1 MIDLKFPRTTIVG
14 KPVPKNAFYKHLEV
28 NAKIKQHFVDDV
40 VSIHWL
46 YKLAPSTINVEDG
59 KQVHE
64 IVVFSAGLKSKDCP
78 DDVFLFIDQNMPR
91 HVVFILEYDNRY
103 KVLLNYKEPTP
114 NRVTSS
120 SIERPRCEG
129 GRRSQW
135 KDGQNGQFKIIK
147 TFATE
152 WLTDNQLLLT
162 IEGQNMDALYEA
174 LAGQVSGFG
183 TKKAEDTKR
192 IVELEGLIDK
202 AKREVETIQK
212 RIRNERQLNRQME
225 LNGEAR
231 GLKKQIAQWQNEL
244 QELKRFR

>member
-28 NAKIKQHFVDDV
+28 NAKMKQHFVDDV

-46 YKLAPSTINVEDG
+46 YKLAPSTINMEDG
-59 KQVHE
+59 KLVHE
-64 IVVFSAGLKSKDCP
+64 IVAFSAILKSKDCP

-91 HVVFILEYDNRY
+91 HVVFILEYENRY
-103 KVLLNYKEPTP
+103 KVLLNYKE
-114 NRVTSS
+114 
-120 SIERPRCEG
+120 
-129 GRRSQW
+129 W

-147 TFATE
+147 TFVTE

-162 IEGQNMDALYEA
+162 LEGQNMDALYEA

-183 TKKAEDTKR
+183 TKKAEDIKR

-225 LNGEAR
+225 LNGAAR
-231 GLKKQIAQWQNEL
+231 GIKKKIAQWQSEL
-244 QELKRFR
+244 QETKFVNSDKKYTTQ

>member
-28 NAKIKQHFVDDV
+28 NAKMKQHFVDDV

-46 YKLAPSTINVEDG
+46 YKLAPSTIHVEDG
-59 KQVHE
+59 KLVHE
-64 IVVFSAGLKSKDCP
+64 IVVFSAVLKSKDCP

-103 KVLLNYKEPTP
+103 KVLLNYKE
-114 NRVTSS
+114 
-120 SIERPRCEG
+120 
-129 GRRSQW
+129 W

-147 TFATE
+147 TFVTE
-152 WLTDNQLLLT
+152 WLTDNQLSLT
-162 IEGQNMDALYEA
+162 LEGQNMDALYEA
-174 LAGQVSGFG
+174 MAGQVSGFG
-183 TKKAEDTKR
+183 TRKAEDTKR

-202 AKREVETIQK
+202 AKREVESIQK

-225 LNGEAR
+225 LNGAAR
-231 GLKKQIAQWQNEL
+231 GIKKQIAQWQSEL
-244 QELKRFR
+244 QELKQ

>member
-14 KPVPKNAFYKHLEV
+14 KPVSKNAFYKHLEV
-28 NAKIKQHFVDDV
+28 NAKMKQHFVDDV
-40 VSIHWL
+40 DSIHWL

-59 KQVHE
+59 KLVHE
-64 IVVFSAGLKSKDCP
+64 VVVFSAALKSKDCP

-91 HVVFILEYDNRY
+91 HVVFILEYESRY
-103 KVLLNYKEPTP
+103 KVLLNYKE
-114 NRVTSS
+114 
-120 SIERPRCEG
+120 
-129 GRRSQW
+129 W
-135 KDGQNGQFKIIK
+135 KDGQNGQFRIIK
-147 TFATE
+147 TFVTD
-152 WLTDNQLLLT
+152 WLIDNQLLLT
-162 IEGQNMDALYEA
+162 LEGQNMDAIYEA
-174 LAGQVSGFG
+174 MAGQVSGFG

-231 GLKKQIAQWQNEL
+231 GIKKQIAQWQNEL
-244 QELKRFR
+244 QELKQ

>member
-28 NAKIKQHFVDDV
+28 NAKMKQHFVDDV
-40 VSIHWL
+40 DSIHWL

-59 KQVHE
+59 KLVHE
-64 IVVFSAGLKSKDCP
+64 VVVFSAALKSKDCP

-91 HVVFILEYDNRY
+91 HVVFILEYDNRH
-103 KVLLNYKEPTP
+103 KVLLNYKE
-114 NRVTSS
+114 
-120 SIERPRCEG
+120 
-129 GRRSQW
+129 W
-135 KDGQNGQFKIIK
+135 KDGQNGPFRIIK
-147 TFATE
+147 TFVTE

-162 IEGQNMDALYEA
+162 LEGQNMDALYESI
-174 LAGQVSGFG
+174 AGQVSGFG

-202 AKREVETIQK
+202 AKRDVESIQK

-231 GLKKQIAQWQNEL
+231 GIKKQIAQWQNEL
-244 QELKRFR
+244 QELKQ

>member
-1 MIDLKFPRTTIVG
+1 MIDLKFPRTTMVG
-14 KPVPKNAFYKHLEV
+14 KLVPKTAFYKHLEV
-28 NAKIKQHFVDDV
+28 NTKIKQHFVDDV
-40 VSIHWL
+40 TRIDWL

-59 KQVHE
+59 KLVHE
-64 IVVFSAGLKSKDCP
+64 IVVFSAELKSKDCP

-103 KVLLNYKEPTP
+103 KVLLNYKE
-114 NRVTSS
+114 
-120 SIERPRCEG
+120 
-129 GRRSQW
+129 W
-135 KDGQNGQFKIIK
+135 KDGQNSQFKIIK
-147 TFATE
+147 TFATD
-152 WLTDNQLLLT
+152 WLADDQLVLNL
-162 IEGQNMDALYEA
+162 EGQNMDALYEA

-202 AKREVETIQK
+202 AKREVATIQK

-231 GLKKQIAQWQNEL
+231 GIKKQIAQWQNEL
-244 QELKRFR
+244 QELKQ

>member
-59 KQVHE
+59 KLVHE
-64 IVVFSAGLKSKDCP
+64 IVVFSAVLKDKDCP
-78 DDVFLFIDQNMPR
+78 NDVFLFIDRNMPR

-103 KVLLNYKEPTP
+103 KVLLNYK
-114 NRVTSS
+114 S
-120 SIERPRCEG
+120 
-129 GRRSQW
+129 W
-135 KDGQNGQFKIIK
+135 KDGQNSQFDIIK
-147 TFATE
+147 TFATD
-152 WLTDNQLLLT
+152 WLTAERLLLT
-162 IEGQNMDALYEA
+162 LEGQTMDALYEA
-174 LAGQVSGFG
+174 MAGQVSGFG
-183 TKKAEDTKR
+183 TTKAEDTKR

-202 AKREVETIQK
+202 AKREVESIQK

-225 LNGEAR
+225 LNGAAR
-231 GLKKQIAQWQNEL
+231 GIKKKIAQWQSEL
-244 QELKRFR
+244 QETKFVNSDKKYTTQ

>member
-1 MIDLKFPRTTIVG
+1 MIDLKFPQATLVG

-28 NAKIKQHFVDDV
+28 NAKMKQHFVDDV
-40 VSIHWL
+40 ASIHWL

-59 KQVHE
+59 KRVHE
-64 IVVFSAGLKSKDCP
+64 IVVFSAVLKSKDCP

-103 KVLLNYKEPTP
+103 KVLLNYKE
-114 NRVTSS
+114 
-120 SIERPRCEG
+120 
-129 GRRSQW
+129 W

-147 TFATE
+147 TFVTE
-152 WLTDNQLLLT
+152 WLTDNLLSLT
-162 IEGQNMDALYEA
+162 LEGQNMDALYEA
-174 LAGQVSGFG
+174 MAGQVSGFG

-202 AKREVETIQK
+202 AKREVESIQK

-231 GLKKQIAQWQNEL
+231 GIKKQIAQWQNEL
-244 QELKRFR
+244 QELKQ

>member
-1 MIDLKFPRTTIVG
+1 MIDLKFPRTTMVG
-14 KPVPKNAFYKHLEV
+14 KPVPKTAFYKHLEV
-28 NAKIKQHFVDDV
+28 NTKIKQHFVDDV
-40 VSIHWL
+40 TRIDWL

-59 KQVHE
+59 KLVHE
-64 IVVFSAGLKSKDCP
+64 IVVFSAELKSKDCP

-103 KVLLNYKEPTP
+103 KVLLNYKE
-114 NRVTSS
+114 
-120 SIERPRCEG
+120 
-129 GRRSQW
+129 W

-147 TFATE
+147 TFATN
-152 WLTDNQLLLT
+152 WLADDQLVLNL
-162 IEGQNMDALYEA
+162 EGQNMDALYEA

-202 AKREVETIQK
+202 AKREVATIQK

-231 GLKKQIAQWQNEL
+231 GIKKQIAQWQNEL
-244 QELKRFR
+244 QELKQ

>member
-14 KPVPKNAFYKHLEV
+14 KPIPKNAFYKHLEV
-28 NAKIKQHFVDDV
+28 NAKMKQHFVDDV
-40 VSIHWL
+40 DSIHWL

-59 KQVHE
+59 KLVHE
-64 IVVFSAGLKSKDCP
+64 VVAFSAALKSKDCP

-103 KVLLNYKEPTP
+103 KVLLNYKE
-114 NRVTSS
+114 
-120 SIERPRCEG
+120 
-129 GRRSQW
+129 W
-135 KDGQNGQFKIIK
+135 KDGQNGPFRIIK
-147 TFATE
+147 TFVTE

-162 IEGQNMDALYEA
+162 LEGQNMDALYESI
-174 LAGQVSGFG
+174 AGQVSGFG

-202 AKREVETIQK
+202 AKRDVESIQK

-231 GLKKQIAQWQNEL
+231 GIKKQIAQWQNEL
-244 QELKRFR
+244 QELKQ